1 MASGSSSP
9 SSSSRRRGRAV
20 PRKPDRRWIWWLT
33 GGLLVI
39 ALGFGVTTFFLRNQG
54 QSAALTEVQTFPK
67 PEAGHQDGPLIYA
80 QTPPAGGIHN
90 PVWQNCGI
98 YDQPIANENAV
109 HSQEHGAVW
118 VTYRPD
124 LSAEDVEALRAQMRG
139 KRYTLLSPFSELPAP
154 VVASAWG
161 VQLLLDGPNDPRLA
175 AFITTYAQGQQAPEP
190 GAACH
195 SGTGIPTDI

>member
-1 MASGSSSP
+1 MSSNPSSP
-9 SSSSRRRGRAV
+9 SSSPRRRGRAV
-20 PRKPDRRWIWWLT
+20 ARKPDRRWIWWLL
-33 GGLLVI
+33 GGIV
-39 ALGFGVTTFFLRNQG
+39 AVAVGFGLTTFLRSQG
-54 QSAALTEVQTFPK
+54 SSVALTEVQTFPK
-67 PEAGHQDGPLIYA
+67 PEAGHQDGPVTYA
-80 QTPPAGGIHN
+80 QTPPAGGPHN

-98 YDQPIANENAV
+98 YDQPVVNENAV

-124 LSAEDVEALRAQMRG
+124 LSAEELETLRAQLRG
-139 KRYTLLSPFSELPAP
+139 KRYTLLSPYPDLPAP

-161 VQLLLDGPNDPRLA
+161 VQLQLDGPNDPRLA
-175 AFITTYAQGQQAPEP
+175 SFITTYVQGPQAPEP